1 MTRARPERPPAIY
14 PGSFDPVTLGHV
26 DVIRRAARIFG
37 SVVVAVLKNTA
48 KEPAFPEEERRAMIE
63 ESLEELGGVSGC
75 EVVAFDGLLV
85 DFAREVGTSTVVRGL
100 RAMSDFEYELQMAQ
114 MNRRLDKDLETVFL
128 TPDESLA
135 SISSRLVREIAQL
148 GGDVSELVP
157 KAVGQR
163 LAARYGRREEDA
175 R

>member
-1 MTRARPERPPAIY
+1 
-14 PGSFDPVTLGHV
+14 
-26 DVIRRAARIFG
+26 
-37 SVVVAVLKNTA
+37 
-48 KEPAFPEEERRAMIE
+48 MIE